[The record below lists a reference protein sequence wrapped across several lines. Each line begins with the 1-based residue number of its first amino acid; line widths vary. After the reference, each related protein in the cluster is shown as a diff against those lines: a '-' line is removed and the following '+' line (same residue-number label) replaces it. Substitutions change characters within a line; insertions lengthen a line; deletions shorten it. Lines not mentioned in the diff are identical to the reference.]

1 MTLYPIKL
9 SLVIPT
15 FNRAD
20 LIDQTLQS
28 ISYQTVRPFEV
39 IVVDNAS
46 TDDTSSIVERY
57 RKFGIKY
64 YQNSRNLGMVGNYNK
79 CLELASGDYISFLH
93 SDDLISPNWCETWLK
108 TIKNHPADL
117 YNCSS
122 CVIDEKNHV
131 SYIFHTFP
139 KNTFL
144 KKSSALYELLTHDCP
159 LVAPLGATVF
169 SRLTLIASTPFIEE
183 LGTEADA
190 LVSLRAISKSSVY
203 YVHQILFAHR
213 FHTLQTF
220 DLSKHQKT
228 DAGKLSR
235 LNSYLILVRD
245 FASNNLPDERLRR
258 LFITTHVFMSLCA
271 VNLYLVKLQFSRVFK
286 SNRIVGTIFP
296 DLYTQAYDIKQFV
309 RIQAKLFVR
318 ALFGNFFYQSS
329 RKNLNWLKQINLSSP
344 I

>member
-28 ISYQTVRPFEV
+28 ISYQTIRPFEV

-93 SDDLISPNWCETWLK
+93 SDDLISPDWCETWLK
-108 TIKNHPADL
+108 TIIKHPAGI

-144 KKSSALYELLTHDCP
+144 KKSSTLYELLTHDCP
-159 LVAPLGATVF
+159 LVAPIGATVF
-169 SRLTLIASTPFIEE
+169 SRQTLIASTPFIEE

-190 LVSLRAISKSSVY
+190 LVSLKAISSSSFY

-213 FHTLQTF
+213 FHSLQTF

-228 DAGKLSR
+228 DTGKLTR
-235 LNSYLILVRD
+235 LSGYLILVRD
-245 FASNNLPDERLRR
+245 FATNNLPDKKLHR

-271 VNLYLVKLQFSRVFK
+271 VNLYLVKFQFSRVFK
-286 SNRIVGTIFP
+286 SNRIALDIFP
-296 DLYTQAYDIKQFV
+296 DLYSQTYDLKQFV
-309 RIQAKLFVR
+309 RIQVKLFVR
-318 ALFGNFFYQSS
+318 AFFSRFLQQSS
-329 RKNLNWLKQINLSSP
+329 RKNLTWLKQINLSSP
-344 I
+344 T